1 MVLTLFKNYLLVT
14 FGFTI
19 FANASPTTPAKG
31 QTQFTAFP
39 ANGAKDVN
47 PDTHLVLTFPNTPK
61 IGTSGFIRIYNAADK
76 SLVDT
81 IDMKIASSPYP
92 SGKNPKNVN
101 GETKGPDSSAMLGG
115 TFQTTTVA
123 GHSFHFFPI
132 IVHDNVA
139 TIYPH
144 HNKLQ
149 YGKTYIVKIDPSV
162 LEQAGRPFPGITGDD
177 TWTFTTKSAPP
188 PKDSARIVVAA
199 DGSGDFNT
207 LQGAIDFLPEAPTK
221 QITIFIKNGDYEE
234 IVVMNKKS
242 NVVIRGEDREKV
254 RVGYPNNSFFNIG
267 KTRNAFTIEK
277 CTKLQLS
284 SFTVT
289 NYFVGQA
296 EAMRVGGTRIILDHM
311 TLNGSGDAF
320 TTDPGTSIY
329 FVDSKLTGHG
339 DTILGYGAVFFHR
352 SEVHSIGP
360 FSWTRTAHGN
370 HGNIFVNSSLIAI
383 QTPLPW
389 SVTER
394 NPKGQT
400 PMSTF
405 ARLTKN
411 CKGVDMSE
419 MDEATIEKTR
429 CNFPYAEMVLINT
442 KTSGISP
449 RGWGEVQP
457 KEEFSHK
464 NIHFWEY
471 NTMNAD
477 GSPVDYSKRSD
488 KIGERLKMPEN
499 ATTIADY
506 SNPEFVLGWKPVVV

>member
-1 MVLTLFKNYLLVT
+1 MVSKLFTNLLVVAV
-14 FGFTI
+14 GFSI
-19 FANASPTTPAKG
+19 SAQAGPALFAKRQS
-31 QTQFTAFP
+31 QFTAFP
-39 ANGAKDVN
+39 ANGAKNVN
-47 PDTHLVLTFPNTPK
+47 PDTHLVLTFPGSPK
-61 IGTSGFIRIYNAADK
+61 IGTSGLIRIYNAVDK

-92 SGKNPKNVN
+92 TGKNPKNVN
-101 GETKGPDSSAMLGG
+101 GETKGPDSSAALGG
-115 TFQTTTVA
+115 TFQTTTVG

-132 IVHDNVA
+132 IVHDKVA

-144 HNKLQ
+144 NNKLQ
-149 YGKTYIVKIDPSV
+149 YGQTYIVKIDPSV
-162 LEQAGRPFPGITGDD
+162 LEQASGSFQGFTSDD
-177 TWTFTTKSAPP
+177 AWTFTTKSSPP
-188 PKDSARIVVAA
+188 PKDTTRVVVAA

-207 LQGAIDFLPEAPTK
+207 LQGAIDFLPEAPAK
-221 QITIFIKNGDYEE
+221 QITIFVKNGNYEE

-277 CTKLQLS
+277 STKLQLS

-289 NYFVGQA
+289 NYFTGQA
-296 EAMRVGGTRIILDHM
+296 EAMRVGGTRIVLDHI
-311 TLNGSGDAF
+311 TLDGSGDAF

-329 FVDSKLTGHG
+329 FVDSKLSGHG

-360 FSWTRTAHGN
+360 FSWTRTSRGN

-383 QTPLPW
+383 KEPLPW
-389 SVTER
+389 SVTEK

-400 PMSTF
+400 PESTF

-411 CKGVDMSE
+411 CKEDMSA
-419 MDEATIEKTR
+419 MDEATIEKKR

-449 RGWGEVQP
+449 KGWGEVQP
-457 KEEFSHK
+457 EGEFSHK

-477 GSPVDYSKRSD
+477 GSPMDYSKRSD

-499 ATTIADY
+499 ATTIANY
-506 SNPEFVLGWKPVVV
+506 SNPEFVLGWNPVVV